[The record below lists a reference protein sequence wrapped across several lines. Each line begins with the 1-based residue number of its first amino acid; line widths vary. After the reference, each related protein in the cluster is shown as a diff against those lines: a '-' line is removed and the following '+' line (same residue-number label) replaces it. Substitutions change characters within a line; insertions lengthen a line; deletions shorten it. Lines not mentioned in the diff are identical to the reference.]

1 MNKLVTILL
10 ALVGF
15 INFFPVLGV
24 FGVSNLETA
33 YNIDIPSADIA
44 LLLQHRALLFGILGG
59 FVLYSLF
66 RKQHQNVSMVLAGI
80 SMLGFVVLF
89 KTVGNNN
96 PAILKVLYF
105 DYVGLFLLGAAVVIK
120 FYAAKSQASL
130 NP

>member
-44 LLLQHRALLFGILGG
+44 LLLQHRALLFL
-59 FVLYSLF
+59 SLI
-66 RKQHQNVSMVLAGI
+66 HI
-80 SMLGFVVLF
+80 
-89 KTVGNNN
+89 
-96 PAILKVLYF
+96 
-105 DYVGLFLLGAAVVIK
+105 
-120 FYAAKSQASL
+120 
-130 NP
+130 